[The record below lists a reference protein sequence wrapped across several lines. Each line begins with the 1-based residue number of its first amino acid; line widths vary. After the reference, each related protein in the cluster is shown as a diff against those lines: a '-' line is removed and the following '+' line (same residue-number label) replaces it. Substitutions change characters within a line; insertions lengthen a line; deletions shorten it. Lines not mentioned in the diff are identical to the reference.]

1 MYLKYNNEDVY
12 LLQEDFGYFT
22 VVIDCCNMKG
32 CKPVTFRN
40 IQDIAG
46 LCKKLFYSSV
56 KLNTKQDYALQE
68 GNNKTNG
75 ATTSSIV

>member
-1 MYLKYNNEDVY
+1 MLKYNNENVY

-40 IQDIAG
+40 VQDIAG

-56 KLNTKQDYALQE
+56 KLNTKQDVLQE
-68 GNNKTNG
+68 GNNKTNR
-75 ATTSSIV
+75 ATISSIV